1 MNQVIESCY
10 HGNRDTRDFAVGGT
24 VDLLGS
30 LFFVPVEFCSTIYCN
45 ENNVAMA
52 TEISL

>member
-1 MNQVIESCY
+1 M
-10 HGNRDTRDFAVGGT
+10 
-24 VDLLGS
+24 DLLGN

-52 TEISL
+52 TEISLSLTVLLDGLHS